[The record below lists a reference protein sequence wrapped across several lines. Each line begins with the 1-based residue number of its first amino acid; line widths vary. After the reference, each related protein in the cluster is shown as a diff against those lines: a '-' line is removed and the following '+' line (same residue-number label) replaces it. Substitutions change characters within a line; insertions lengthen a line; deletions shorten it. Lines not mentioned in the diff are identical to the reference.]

1 MKTQTAVDFIE
12 NEIVEMQDRYILLAK
27 KDKKHSKGVDAILT
41 ATTLLKMKLKQAKQ
55 MERDHTTT
63 QIEAL
68 RERLLNKC
76 KIEDILKKGCGHVLL
91 RSEIDQTINEFL
103 KEINDERI

>member
-12 NEIVEMQDRYILLAK
+12 TEIVEMQNRYISLSK
-27 KDKKHSKGVDAILT
+27 KDKKNSKGVDAILT

-55 MERDHTTT
+55 MEHDHTTA

-68 RERLLNKC
+68 RERF
-76 KIEDILKKGCGHVLL
+76 
-91 RSEIDQTINEFL
+91 RSKFFGIYGDLCDEIINNFL
-103 KEINDERI
+103 KEINDGK